1 MKKNK
6 FLSGIPG
13 LVLLGM
19 LFLTGCRESL
29 TPLPFA
35 GGLRE
40 GGRRLGSELSIAPTE
55 SAVRTKSSFAGDVAA
70 VSNWTLLQFDS
81 ATGLL
86 EAAYYQPSGADM
98 TQIRIVTDR
107 RYDWYAVAN
116 VGDVRNQFRVGYTEE
131 SAMDTWYVT
140 GFDMTTASGIPM
152 AWKEM
157 GRAFSKADLSAGRK
171 LGVTMTRLVARY
183 DITVDKSSLTRY
195 SFTVTGATIEGPASV
210 CAFADSRG
218 TNVAVTTD
226 AASGSD
232 VTRMNNGGAATFYAA
247 ENLYGDRAIADADSK
262 KPENLGENDH
272 PTFIE
277 ITGDATLLD
286 GSGLT
291 FGTTYRFYLGK
302 NATSN
307 FDVVRN
313 SENTVTLHLTDEK
326 IEAAIAERDV
336 ITGGGAPDSP
346 LWKVEIDPYTDTRS
360 LRFQHGA
367 ASGGSG
373 IRLAAGTY
381 TPEAIV
387 KNPSALQFQFRLD
400 QTLYD
405 AGVRVFLDAAGSS
418 ALLPNTGYT
427 EDKWMSVSGSPGTL
441 FFWLPAGV
449 TELGGRAHIR
459 SLDGRKS
466 DDLDLEAD
474 RVLDHLSLDPAKTYV
489 AGGTND
495 FYYTLT
501 AFFTDGTSADITERT
516 DVAWEDE
523 KHVKYG
529 SFELTYNRIIDW
541 SVRLPAVDY
550 RYVDGKVRFI
560 CSTKDI
566 TNVSGQ
572 SPYNAYPRVTETTP
586 QVIFKAS
593 WTYNGVTKTVEEL
606 GVVTRDAASLV
617 ITPAEQTA
625 YTGSKPLNFTATA
638 TYTDGSTE
646 NVTAKATWGEDHAG
660 LLTNNGLGTYTTGM
674 TVGTTTL
681 TASFGGVTS
690 NSATV
695 HVIERTP
702 AAVQLQMWN
711 ASASAWQTADQT
723 VGLGSDQLWRLHVT
737 FSDGGAAEDIT
748 SGFTLTSSH
757 PAVLT
762 VSGCATHAAATGS
775 ASVTAV
781 FRGVQSSNSIRVTV
795 EDHDYTYEF
804 YVSNLDGSHSYSE
817 IVAEAA
823 ETCLLAWN
831 GSAVFYAYHVRKDH
845 GSLDESYGTGG
856 VRDVSAL
863 ATWTVSTALTA
874 SDIGFWNAS
883 SRTYE
888 ADNQSGSTATGSV
901 SAQWDGLLDS
911 KPVSVDYYEEP
922 YLYIEEDG
930 PLTWDC
936 WEYGSSCKKTFHVK
950 SNTSWDLAGATEKW
964 YVSRTSGTGSA
975 TITVYPA
982 ARNTGEDNDITISV
996 SGRWNAALTDAIQ
1009 LQQDG
1014 YTGRGANKLWYSIE
1028 LAPAS
1033 KTIVVGETW
1042 SRFTA
1047 TLVSYSNKERT
1058 EEFMRSDISNICR
1071 YEVSDASVATVKSV
1085 TYAGSTGEATGLA
1098 PGTATVT
1105 GWWMF
1110 SSSDPMTYREGVP
1123 VEIPGMA
1130 TLTVTAGVSSSLSA
1144 SPGSLQWAWDES
1156 GSGSGRSVT
1165 VSATNCSWSVKQ
1177 ISNDFGYV
1185 ANGNILTVYPKTQ
1198 NSSTADDRKGVLV
1211 IQGSNGVSDVTV
1223 DLTQTRRPETPPEP
1237 STLQVSPTSLTWT
1250 WEESGSDA
1258 GKTATVSAVNCTW
1271 SVKSCT
1277 DSFGY
1282 SVSGSNL
1289 TIYPKAQNTA
1299 TSEDKSGTL
1308 VLQGSNGVSDVTL
1321 SLTQTKK
1328 PTPVLTGIS
1337 FDRNHY
1343 DLVQV
1348 VDGIVSVT
1356 QSFQV
1361 IALYSDGSTADVT
1374 SAASYSDQGAVS
1386 VSGAAGTMTA
1396 QSACSGKVVT
1406 ASYGGLTGQ
1415 ATYSATDLEV
1425 PVGLVGIH
1433 FESQEDQNHEFVIHA
1448 FEATLRC
1455 VLSGVTRTEE
1465 VTVEVSVLSGPVVR
1479 DPDVNGMLLFHFTT
1493 PGSGTIAFSCTRN
1506 GVTFTCYLD
1515 VTCFDDLHIDHLW
1528 R

>member
-6 FLSGIPG
+6 YLSGIPG
-13 LVLLGM
+13 LLLLGM
-19 LFLTGCRESL
+19 LLLTGCRESL

-98 TQIRIVTDR
+98 TQIGVVTDR

-131 SAMDTWYVT
+131 SAMGTWYVT
-140 GFDMTTASGIPM
+140 GFDMTSVSGIPM
-152 AWKEM
+152 AWQEI
-157 GRAFSKADLSAGRK
+157 GRSFSKADLSAGRK

-183 DITVDKSSLTRY
+183 DITVDKSPLTRY

-218 TNVAVTTD
+218 TNAAVTTD
-226 AASGSD
+226 AASGYD
-232 VTRMNNGGAATFYAA
+232 VMRMNIGGAATFYAA

-277 ITGDATLLD
+277 ITGDAMLLD

-302 NATSN
+302 NATTN

-336 ITGGGAPDSP
+336 ISGGGAPDSP

-400 QTLYD
+400 QPLYE

-418 ALLPNTGYT
+418 ALLPDTGYT
-427 EDKWMSVSGSPGTL
+427 EDKWVRVSGSPGTL
-441 FFWLPAGV
+441 YFWIPAGV
-449 TELGGRAHIR
+449 TETGGQAHIR

-489 AGGTND
+489 MGGLGTAML
-495 FYYTLT
+495 YTLT
-501 AFFTDGTSADITERT
+501 AHFADGTTEDISTREDVIWRDVMRVKYRDPYNTGYEYWMSAAGGSNAYVAGKRAFRAFRNDITGQYVTGAYASYPEIT
-516 DVAWEDE
+516 A
-523 KHVKYG
+523 
-529 SFELTYNRIIDW
+529 SCPQTLFT
-541 SVRLPAVDY
+541 AV
-550 RYVDGKVRFI
+550 
-560 CSTKDI
+560 
-566 TNVSGQ
+566 
-572 SPYNAYPRVTETTP
+572 
-586 QVIFKAS
+586 
-593 WTYNGVTKTVEEL
+593 WTFNGVTKSVDEQ

-617 ITPAEQTA
+617 VTPAEQTA
-625 YTGSKPLNFTATA
+625 YTGGRPLSFTAKA

-646 NVTAKATWGEDHAG
+646 NVTTTATWSNDLAG
-660 LLTNNGLGTYTTGM
+660 LLTNNGQGAYSTRTTA
-674 TVGTTTL
+674 GTTTL
-681 TASFGGVTS
+681 TAAFGGVTS
-690 NSATV
+690 NPVTVNVVERIPAT
-695 HVIERTP
+695 
-702 AAVQLQMWN
+702 VQLQMWN

-757 PAVLT
+757 PAILS
-762 VSGCATHAAATGS
+762 VSGCATHAATTGS
-775 ASVTAV
+775 ASVTAM
-781 FRGVQSSNSIRVTV
+781 FRGVLSSNSIRVTV
-795 EDHDYTYEF
+795 EDHDYTYEL
-804 YVSNLDGSHSYSE
+804 YVSNLDGSHSYRE
-817 IVAEAA
+817 IVDEAA
-823 ETCLLAWN
+823 ETCSLAWN

-856 VRDVSAL
+856 IRDVSAL

-901 SAQWDGLLDS
+901 NAQWDGLRDS

-930 PLTWDC
+930 PLTWNC

-950 SNTSWDLAGATEKW
+950 SNTSWDLAGATDKW

-982 ARNTGEDNDITISV
+982 ARNTGDDNDTTITV

-1042 SRFTA
+1042 SRFMA
-1047 TLVSYSNKERT
+1047 TLVSYSDKERT
-1058 EEFMRSDISNICR
+1058 EEFMRSDISDICR
-1071 YEVSDASVATVKSV
+1071 YEISDASVAAVKSV
-1085 TYAGSTGEATGLA
+1085 AYAGSTGEATGLA

-1123 VEIPGMA
+1123 IEIPGTA

-1144 SPGSLQWAWDES
+1144 SPGSLQWTWDES

-1177 ISNDFGYV
+1177 ISNDFGYT
-1185 ANGNILTVYPKTQ
+1185 ASGNVLTVYPKTQ
-1198 NSSTADDRKGVLV
+1198 NSSTTTDKTGILV
-1211 IQGSNGVSDVTV
+1211 IQGTGNVDDVTV
-1223 DLTQTRRPETPPEP
+1223 ILAQTAKPETPPDP
-1237 STLQVSPTSLTWT
+1237 ATLQVSPASLTWT
-1250 WEESGSDA
+1250 WDESGSDA
-1258 GKTATVSAVNCTW
+1258 GKTATVSAGNCTW

-1289 TIYPKAQNTA
+1289 TVYPKTQNTA
-1299 TSEDKSGTL
+1299 TTEDKSGTL

-1328 PTPVLTGIS
+1328 PAPVLTGIS

-1374 SAASYSDQGAVS
+1374 SEATYSDQGAVS
-1386 VSGAAGTMTA
+1386 VSGSAGTLTA
-1396 QSACSGKVVT
+1396 QSACSGKVIT
-1406 ASYGGLTGQ
+1406 ASYGGLAGQ

-1465 VTVEVSVLSGPVVR
+1465 VNVEVSVLSGPIVR
-1479 DPDVNGMLLFHFTT
+1479 DPDVNGMLLFHFTAS
-1493 PGSGTIAFSCTRN
+1493 GSGTIAFSCTRN
-1506 GVTFTCYLD
+1506 GVSFTCYLD